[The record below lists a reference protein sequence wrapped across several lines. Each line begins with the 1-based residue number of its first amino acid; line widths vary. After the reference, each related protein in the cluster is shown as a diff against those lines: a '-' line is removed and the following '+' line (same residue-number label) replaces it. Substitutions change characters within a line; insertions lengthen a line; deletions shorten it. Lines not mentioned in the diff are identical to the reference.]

1 MRTAT
6 ALGLAGLLFLAAC
19 SKPTDTIIPSD
30 MATWD
35 KELAPAAQK
44 LSEEDR
50 KIFAAYVARMKIASV
65 FSGGKTDIPF
75 GTTIGQALE
84 QQRTWQADFEKS
96 QAEEA
101 AKKAKEEAEQRAL
114 KERMEA
120 ERASLIAAINDAV
133 TVTLVSKG
141 ELLRDF
147 DARRIHD
154 QQRFVIAAQSKAS
167 TTIVGV
173 SGEIEFVDLFDKV
186 VGSVS
191 FRMSERIP
199 PGETAKWI
207 GVRDYNQFIQEHK
220 AVWNLEEGQYT
231 TRFIPAAVV
240 FEDGTK
246 LTMPE

>member
-6 ALGLAGLLFLAAC
+6 ALGLAGLVFLAAC

-35 KELAPAAQK
+35 KELAPSVQK

-50 KIFAAYVARMKIASV
+50 MVFAAYVARMKMASILG
-65 FSGGKTDIPF
+65 GGKNDIPF
-75 GTTIGQALE
+75 GTTIGQALS
-84 QQRTWQADFEKS
+84 QQRTWQAEYAKS
-96 QAEEA
+96 QAEAA
-101 AKKAKEEAEQRAL
+101 AKKAKEEAEEQAL
-114 KERMEA
+114 KERLEA
-120 ERASLIAAINDAV
+120 EREALITAINDAV

-141 ELLRDF
+141 ELLRDY
-147 DARRIHD
+147 DARRFSD

-167 TTIVGV
+167 STIVGV

-207 GVRDYNQFIQEHK
+207 GVRDYNQFIQSHK
-220 AVWNLEEGQYT
+220 AVWNLEEGKYT
-231 TRFIPAAVV
+231 TRFNPEAVV